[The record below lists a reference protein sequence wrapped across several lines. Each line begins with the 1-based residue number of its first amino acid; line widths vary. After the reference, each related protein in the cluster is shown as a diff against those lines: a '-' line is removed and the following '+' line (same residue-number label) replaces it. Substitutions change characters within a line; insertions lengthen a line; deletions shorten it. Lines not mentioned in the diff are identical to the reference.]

1 MANLYNFINAEQI
14 TVFFPPNGSQT
25 LQQVTAQAIRSGVYF
40 LAQFPKAVYNQE
52 GAVAPFLNGLANGFN
67 SYAIV
72 PGVVGIEAV
81 QEQTQNNQLEDK
93 IDVTVE
99 STSGKSSTVIRTD
112 YPSTDFQSITLEH
125 FVALVEST
133 RAHLDSV
140 EAG

>member
-1 MANLYNFINAEQI
+1 MATLYNFVSSEQI
-14 TVFFPPNGSQT
+14 
-25 LQQVTAQAIRSGVYF
+25 TAQAIKSGVYF
-40 LAQFPKAVYNQE
+40 LAQFPKNVYNAE

-72 PGVVGIEAV
+72 PGVVAISAV
-81 QEQTQNNQLEDK
+81 QEITANNQLEDK

-99 STSGKSSTVIRTD
+99 STSGKSTVVIRTD

-125 FVALVEST
+125 FVALVEAT